1 MDSLFTES
9 DKQKFIARI
18 NKLTP
23 DSKANWGK
31 MNVAQ
36 MLRHCQLS
44 INNTVG
50 KFDTGNPG
58 FMMKMMGSFFGK
70 QAKKQIVYGDG
81 FKKNMPTAKAFV
93 IAGEQDFETEKK
105 NLIEAVNTLY
115 AKGINKELSGKHPFF
130 GKMSA
135 EEWDILHVK
144 HLDHHLS
151 QFGV

>member
-1 MDSLFTES
+1 MDSLFTEEG
-9 DKQKFIARI
+9 KQKFIARI
-18 NKLTP
+18 NNLTP

-50 KFDTGNPG
+50 KFDTGNLG
-58 FMMKMMGSFFGK
+58 FFMKMMSSIVGK
-70 QAKKQIVYGDG
+70 QGKKQIVYGAG
-81 FKKNMPTAKAFV
+81 FKKNMPTMKAFV
-93 IAGEQDFETEKK
+93 ITGNQDFETEKK
-105 NLIEAVNTLY
+105 NLLEAIETLH
-115 AKGINKELSGKHPFF
+115 AKGIKKELTDKHSFF
-130 GKMSA
+130 GKMSV
-135 EEWDILHVK
+135 EEWDILHSK